1 MILWLCVKLSR
12 INLDSIIIDDILL
25 TNFAFLASNPQVLTL
40 NTTRSFSMHAEII
53 TKKNKK
59 TKTKL
64 NINNYI

>member
-1 MILWLCVKLSR
+1 MILWLCGKLSR

-53 TKKNKK
+53 TKKKK
-59 TKTKL
+59 KKK
-64 NINNYI
+64 IEY